1 MKKLKFTLLVLGSL
15 MTGNTSLQAAEN
27 SAPEARITTGE
38 EAGTENSSAAA
49 VAEPQQP
56 ITREDFE
63 GVRNEIAVLKDSYD
77 RTLANNVANSLRSLK
92 ISGTLSS
99 SYSLPT
105 SSNASPDPIPTFSG
119 GSATL
124 SFKGNL
130 KRDYAE
136 GRNLDYVLSLAT
148 TTSGAVTNYVQPTDV
163 YIQYSIFP
171 SLDNE
176 KPLFYV
182 QFGQQKKPFGLEA
195 TTNDDKKPTI
205 NSATFV
211 SKLNVSKRDIG
222 ILLRGDISPTLDLG
236 FNYRIPLIEYSI
248 GIFNGSGPNTIDTN
262 KQKDIGGRIIINAPV
277 DYNSSYRG
285 LSLGGSFYRGNDDI
299 TKTIGTSTIKDVGSR
314 NLYGVDLA
322 YVATPIGFTA
332 EYASQESEYLSGTT
346 KANILKPTRKSDGYT
361 LTVFYNFGD
370 QFLKNARVES
380 RQDDYWPTTYQP
392 FVRFDHYDP
401 DKAVSGD
408 DTSIVTYGF
417 NVFFAETTKLQF
429 NYNVRHERSNS
440 DLHQNDFVAQFQY
453 GF

>member
-1 MKKLKFTLLVLGSL
+1 MSKLKFTLLFLGSL
-15 MTGNTSLQAAEN
+15 MIGNASLQAAEN
-27 SAPEARITTGE
+27 LNTEAQVTTGE
-38 EAGTENSSAAA
+38 EAGTENSSAAE
-49 VAEPQQP
+49 VDESQQP
-56 ITREDFE
+56 ITRADFE

-92 ISGTLSS
+92 ISGSLSS
-99 SYSLPT
+99 SYSIPT

-148 TTSGAVTNYVQPTDV
+148 TTSGAVANYVQPTDV

-176 KPLFYV
+176 QPLFYV

-195 TTNDDKKPTI
+195 TTNDEKKPTI
-205 NSATFV
+205 NGATFV

-248 GIFNGSGPNTIDTN
+248 GIFNGSGPNGVDTN
-262 KQKDIGGRIIINAPV
+262 RKKDIGGRIIINAPV

-285 LSLGGSFYRGNDDI
+285 LSLGGSFYRGSDDI
-299 TKTIGTSTIKDVGSR
+299 TKAIGSSTIKDVGSR
-314 NLYGVDLA
+314 NLLGIDLA

-332 EYASQESEYLSGTT
+332 EYASQESQYLSGTT
-346 KANILKPTRKSDGYT
+346 TANIVKSIRKSDGYT
-361 LTVFYNFGD
+361 LTVFYNFGS

-380 RQDDYWPTTYQP
+380 RQDDFWPTTYQP

-429 NYNVRHERSNS
+429 NYNVRNEKINN
-440 DLHQNDFVAQFQY
+440 LKQNDFVVQFQY